1 MSNHT
6 KQEIEAFQK
15 EVCAK
20 CGSEPICLYN
30 PERCMPVKPEVNTI
44 TKVTYFVMAFVV
56 NDTGK
61 KEIRHKIVKDDE
73 NKALDLANEWHKEL
87 QDFINDTIEIQ
98 VTQHI
103 EIDKVILDLTNK

>member
-30 PERCMPVKPEVNTI
+30 PERCMPVKPEI
-44 TKVTYFVMAFVV
+44 ASTKVTYFVMAFVV
-56 NDTGK
+56 NDNGK
-61 KEIRHKIVKDDE
+61 KGIRSEIVKDDE
-73 NKALDLANEWHKEL
+73 KKAIALANEWRKEF
-87 QDFINDTIEIQ
+87 QAYINDTIEIH

>member
-20 CGSEPICLYN
+20 CASEPICLYN
-30 PERCMPVKPEVNTI
+30 PERCMPVKPEITS

-56 NDTGK
+56 NGTDK
-61 KEIRHKIVKDDE
+61 KEIRHKIVKGDE
-73 NKALDLANEWHKEL
+73 SKAVALANEWHKEF
-87 QDFINDTIEIQ
+87 QACVNDIIEIH
-98 VTQHI
+98 VTEHV
-103 EIDKVILDLTNK
+103 EINRNVLDLTNK

>member
-1 MSNHT
+1 
-6 KQEIEAFQK
+6 
-15 EVCAK
+15 
-20 CGSEPICLYN
+20 
-30 PERCMPVKPEVNTI
+30 MPVKPEVNTI